1 MNKNIETEIKDTIF
15 DIVDFPKKGIIFRD
29 LTPILG
35 IIKYFLTL
43 LMNFMKEQKI

>member
-35 IIKYFLTL
+35 NHKVFSNIIDELYERT
-43 LMNFMKEQKI
+43 